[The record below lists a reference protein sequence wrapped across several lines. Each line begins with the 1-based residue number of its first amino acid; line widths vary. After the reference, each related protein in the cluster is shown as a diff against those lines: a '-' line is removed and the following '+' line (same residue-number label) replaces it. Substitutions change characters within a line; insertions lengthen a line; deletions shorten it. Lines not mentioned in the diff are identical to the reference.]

1 MFLNLRFTCRT
12 DAVGSIAMNTK
23 PRFELSALPDI
34 QNPADWEP
42 YSHLALR
49 YSTKLCNLT
58 GLPDLSQETIEVYW
72 GLRNLTATKDLI
84 SASQLPAIT
93 RVEFHSYTGRL
104 VGRLIN
110 IVQHEIPDSPNQNA
124 LIFRLF
130 GNAALAHVVMFLR
143 DNPVGHPFSE
153 LLSTRIRASLEM
165 IDIPT
170 FQLRYP
176 EMMLWILIMGGLGAI
191 GTDNQ
196 WWFAKLVAEMC
207 HTTGIARTT
216 EISFFLMEFFWT
228 DLYLYPTYTEFW
240 NDVAE
245 NVEGG
250 NTVARVVDELD
261 LASSESPPD
270 LVG

>member
-1 MFLNLRFTCRT
+1 
-12 DAVGSIAMNTK
+12 MNTK
-23 PRFELSALPDI
+23 PRFEFAALPAL

-84 SASQLPAIT
+84 SASQKRTIRRL
-93 RVEFHSYTGRL
+93 EFHSCTGRL
-104 VGRLIN
+104 VRRLID
-110 IVQHEIPDSPNQNA
+110 IVQHEIPDSSNENA

-143 DNPVGHPFSE
+143 DNPLGHPFSE
-153 LLSTRIRASLEM
+153 LLSARIRASLEV

-176 EMMLWILIMGGLGAI
+176 EMMLWILMMGGLGAI

-207 HTTGIARTT
+207 HSSGIARTT
-216 EISFFLMEFFWT
+216 EIAFFLTEFFWT
-228 DLYLYPTYTEFW
+228 DLYLYPTYKEFW
-240 NDVAE
+240 DDVAVA
-245 NVEGG
+245 VEGG
-250 NTVARVVDELD
+250 NGAPRVVDELD
-261 LASSESPPD
+261 IPGSESPKD
-270 LVG
+270 LVE